1 MMSVYFHSHEI
12 WPWSSGIFFL
22 LIKIRHWCNYDLR
35 VPVLGL
41 NCDLK
46 NCMWL
51 MHLTASAPDVQEPIL
66 KYLVHIND
74 IQVLDSV
81 FKPVK
86 CKHH

>member
-1 MMSVYFHSHEI
+1 M
-12 WPWSSGIFFL
+12 
-22 LIKIRHWCNYDLR
+22 
-35 VPVLGL
+35 LGL

-74 IQVLDSV
+74 IHVLDSV
-81 FKPVK
+81 FKPVE

>member
-1 MMSVYFHSHEI
+1 M
-12 WPWSSGIFFL
+12 
-22 LIKIRHWCNYDLR
+22 
-35 VPVLGL
+35 LGL

-74 IQVLDSV
+74 IHVLDSV

-86 CKHH
+86 CKHHKTHHFCKFGEVGQEVR